1 MESDNTEDYSPL
13 DIVGNKGKYPVDTY
27 QNAFN
32 AGFNQ
37 VQAPKQ
43 ISQLGDDDL
52 KSMLSAPLSGEEV
65 ALKIAELNKNN
76 VKLSPNNISFEE
88 FDAYND
94 WRQKQHFSFMGGVAD
109 GFAQAGKD
117 MVGGVWDAATDYKK
131 LALAG
136 GLSLAAGPAVG
147 FGVAYGSSLVEG
159 FARGTRDLGG
169 LFVMAAN
176 HPDSPIYRL
185 MVNPSGD
192 KKQLYQDF
200 FDLADWNHKS
210 EQIMSGKS
218 NALMPDRA
226 SYEKLFGKAFGD
238 QIDDFI
244 GVNQGLATASSYV
257 LDPTL
262 FLSLGS
268 SSAVKGGAKVATTA
282 AAAALKAGH
291 AGEAVAHGVAA
302 RAATNAT
309 KANILNSMGRAMRTA
324 SDFVTKPVENVA
336 KKIEKVATDVLGARA
351 NLGPTS
357 LRLAR
362 PKITKAPTSF
372 AHGVLGAAGVYS
384 LFNIP
389 YGAAITSAY
398 AGAKAV
404 GMLGD
409 ILESVGKNTAKNGF
423 IEGAE
428 IAAGQL
434 TKAGRPLAGSIAK
447 TIAGTGVVHEYMKD
461 LSKVMA
467 HGALYGGVIGYL
479 AGGEEGAA
487 GGIGTG
493 LFLGAAG
500 HNVALAQGT
509 LSGRFAKYNLAKEF
523 DNHVAYLKES
533 GNILKSERIKQFE
546 QRVLAQDGEEGL
558 ARFHA
563 RVMSAEKSKNLT
575 VAYMTVSDMWKALQ
589 SDPEY
594 VITNKDGSKMLTPLG
609 EALQAN
615 INESI
620 KAGFTKES
628 LATGE
633 VNGGGGT
640 AWNGVFMEIDK
651 DGKVVPATQIT
662 YKDKASGKHH
672 IIINI
677 DAMNFVRDKDGN
689 FIKRTEV
696 SPNRAAD
703 KNRVQKST
711 RFSDLASANEE
722 QRIKWGSEIDQNH
735 EYIARSILSQEIDK
749 LDADVVSEAKAG
761 NFTKLKER
769 ILKPYID
776 KYGLGD
782 SDVASIF
789 KEITDIKDNFDK
801 HYVSSSVADENLK
814 DARFRK
820 HNLKKKL
827 VMETLASL
835 VSQPDENKR
844 QSGIKDAETIAKTG
858 DAQASY
864 NKVKK
869 PWVNNSYAPEHD
881 GLYTSAV
888 HKEVLS
894 RLQQIGKAKDIPKT
908 ISRDIYQGSFSTN
921 SIVSELYHHINRVQR
936 KAEIGNE
943 ITTVVRNWL
952 IGDTNQE
959 GWAFK
964 DRAGAVDFMRK
975 VYDKNARTR
984 DAETRL
990 RWKSGIEE
998 FEKTGTMTE
1007 NTASAMVDF
1016 MEELGDTMF
1025 VGWEAGKP
1033 FDFAY
1038 EGGDLGIARGLLEN
1052 IKDKFAQ
1059 YVLREATN
1067 MGADV
1072 DTRQGYNDW
1081 FNKAKNGGKF
1091 RFDPVIEK
1099 AFTDLVRIHHEKGMR
1114 NNGVTKTEI
1123 SKMSSEQMLKH
1134 AQIYGFEDKLKKN
1147 PDGTYSFKSDYEYNA
1162 EQHEKGRQ
1170 FLFQVAEAAEKDPSV
1185 LDGLDVFVTDSTGR
1199 EANAEFESQV
1209 NDSFAETST
1218 LDTIGSKRGFLYQS
1232 ADSNFDTVGVG
1243 LDDIK
1248 KAQRDKAVK
1257 DGIYKETNSS
1267 TYGNRGRPRTHTTG
1281 KLKMNL
1287 LQAIEQGKTV
1297 IFKGIPSSKAFAI
1310 LEKHISKTERRN
1322 VAMIAP
1328 LIVDG
1333 GRTKANVASGNY
1345 HGWSQ
1350 KQHGGETLRRDKINP
1365 LTGITDEFEPR
1376 AINFV
1381 PYDMELRISLK
1392 NKTNPTQ
1399 NYSSP
1404 HFQFNVQCYDVDALN
1419 RRMHSLWNNNP
1430 ELRGA
1435 YNHINQFISHVY
1447 ETVDHYS
1454 AYRQIPATK
1463 FFGSHEYAVQKRK
1476 YVMAAIGAV
1485 PNREMK
1491 SRFSIA
1497 EADWHET
1504 QMSKAGIEGDT
1515 ANHPWTALVLGN
1527 LSHVNLVEGEGNQL
1541 RMTEKVYRRS
1551 MVPTPDEVGNSMYY
1565 DKSGK
1570 EAMYQS
1576 PDEPINIDS
1585 ENLDDFNQSV
1595 NGGKLSRKQL
1605 VKQLS
1610 SPNKLVKEL
1619 EKLPQFQPRKQQV
1632 FFQSADSLGAS
1643 NEAEGKFLKS
1653 NYQLAVS
1660 NGDIFEA
1667 ESVKRFVRS
1676 TGDKA
1681 MVVRHTLEE
1690 HINSGGN
1697 PQTYLSMFETGK
1709 PTVAV
1714 ATHGTNNKLAL
1725 ITKSIG
1731 TKVGDMEKIKQGKL
1745 SIFDSL
1751 SRDSASRDW
1760 DAPAPRGATGAV
1772 NLKSSSQFQL
1782 RALLSFKNPLVLDNM
1797 RRDLS
1802 VKIRER
1808 ESKLALSGLL
1818 DKDAVASL
1826 AESAKQLGHDGII
1839 FIDGKK
1845 ENAYDTENVRFLPLE
1860 SDKQIAIIDDTL
1872 GQDRVPRNSGYEEGA
1887 VSSNGAM
1894 YQSADLPEERAL
1906 PKGAFGENNPET
1918 VKISRGFKQA
1928 QGINAGDGKFIVKLN
1943 EGKSFRIGL
1952 EYDRMKH
1959 NPNDPLVKKSY
1970 EQFIKETI
1978 LQMRELQSQGYTA
1991 ELNFSNE
1998 DPYGSSQ
2005 NVVKSIRENKHL
2017 KVFSTDAGF
2026 GTNPDGTSKTI
2037 TDADIKDNPLL
2048 AMSEFKDVNGKPMRI
2063 NDVFRFVHDIFGH
2076 SERGNS
2082 FGPLG
2087 EENAWDVHSRMYSN
2101 LARRAMTS
2109 ETRGQN
2115 SWVNFVNEKNKKIYQ
2130 VRSEARR
2137 LRSEGKIAEADVL
2150 VNSVKGEDVYADQK
2164 IGLLPEWASKLDEE
2178 MTPIEKEVYGVH
2190 ETVEGKHGVYQSG
2203 DLGPEAG
2210 GIPELEYTGATPQ
2223 TREAVATADA
2233 MLQYAN
2239 FYREQL
2245 EKRQRG
2251 EIASDMALNM
2261 ILNKW
2266 HKDNKTTQTSTS
2278 WSRLPIGEGK
2288 YVNVAEFNA
2297 EHKQSHI
2304 ISLIREDKNYK
2315 QDMAGLSQ
2323 KETLKEKR
2331 QRLLD
2336 EINAIEDPKARIS
2349 ARRKF
2354 IRDIG
2359 KRNIQRTIEYID
2371 SLEGEQLETEQERI
2385 GQVVDLKRKP
2395 KTYEEANVE
2404 NVKDIKKEKDIEKIM
2419 VQMNRENRAEIA
2431 LGRPAMYA
2439 ENEIR
2444 QLAEFEYENR
2454 LKNEDG
2460 GVGEAEAEADAFKSG
2475 EITKEEAEQLAEQ
2488 KGGIKGKSA
2497 EDSKLTWQ
2505 PEPPKSVAEYIHE
2518 ITKEEAERAERGED
2532 NGIILSDTEIE
2543 ELATKLHESNKDAYE
2558 AWQKESKNKEKEEKQ
2573 KSVPRS
2579 LHQFAKAYEGTY
2591 FAMDPNKAESEGL
2604 QPIKWVHE
2612 GIIYDGFE
2620 KDVMSKLKNE
2630 KKKNPSDIVPLYPE
2644 DMQKF
2649 LEDTQAK
2656 LDELKSEDY
2665 NIRGLSALVAL
2676 MQMWGYKINP
2686 SIRDIHFT
2694 PETGKVEVPEG
2705 MRSDE
2710 AKRYIAERRGHL
2722 ITSMSEEAVVTDAL
2736 DNVPDFL
2743 DDVKSIYL
2751 KALGNSTDGVA
2762 ENEVRLAGASGST
2775 DLGSQFH
2782 SLIKIEVK
2790 LESEFGEKMKKEL
2803 ESEFG
2808 EKYPATSEDLYFT
2821 NKEDWVQDKYNN
2833 FNWKKPPAQYAEAIN
2848 AMRESGW
2855 EEKLIR
2861 KTVRDMFAEEWKGEG
2876 KHIINSFF
2884 ISEKNKGRGPS
2895 VEKNIRERLK
2905 ERNEQLK
2912 MSGQVALM
2920 LTDDQ
2925 IKIAA
2930 RAAVLPLRRK
2940 FAEFIFTKANEAIQ
2954 AEATRVEHEERTRKQ
2969 TPSEIQAERR
2979 ARQVASATD
2988 TEQYSQPIGP
2998 QFEQP
3003 APKPEPV
3010 AKTEP
3015 AKPDLAVEETEDAA
3029 LAQQISNYQ
3038 NRASGGTT
3046 PIQPPAKVETPK
3058 PKTTVE
3064 PPKAVADYKKPIG
3077 PQQPKPVAEKNW
3089 IARKDKPSEVVN
3101 KEKTGAIEKLSEN
3114 TYKLWRILKN
3124 GSREQIG
3131 YFKTYEEAKAAFAD
3145 KEKTIATPQD
3155 EARAKPVPK
3164 TKLEKTVK
3172 KIDDTTNATQTIKTE
3187 KVESPAEV
3195 GVKHAQVIQT
3205 GVIGAGTPE
3214 VAQAVSAV
3222 LAIKDDFT
3230 LSPASANDTK
3240 GAYYS
3245 ANKRY
3250 VAEPIKGGKA
3260 YRVTML
3266 DHISPYD
3273 DKPLPK
3279 TLVSIVGTLEQAQ
3292 LAIREHAFYQRRLF
3306 EMNPQ
3311 KFSSGQI
3318 AQKLQAEAPVLTP
3331 QQTQQI
3337 ATQVAQSAQ
3346 QQPLPPVTNPRVK
3359 AETHPN
3365 FNNILRGLQGLG
3377 IPDPI
3382 IKQLTIEAIDKLGV
3396 NAPMID
3402 VVRTVL
3408 NLSQGRALQVAQ
3420 ANQTHAAT
3428 ANTHQGQVTPQVASQ
3443 VVIMPTDG
3451 GVKDATGRSIPKPP
3465 PVFTGEVPKIPPH
3478 LVPRAGA
3485 AELAAIQ
3492 QLSTFSQFSSAFSLP
3507 NGTKVN
3513 GVSFRN
3519 AFGYVIQQSGIGR
3532 WRLYSPAANL
3542 LSVVDNEQEAVDK
3555 LLKHYYSKK

>member
-1 MESDNTEDYSPL
+1 MESDNTEYYSQQ
-13 DIVGNKGKYPVDTY
+13 DVVGNKGKYPVDTY

-43 ISQLGDDDL
+43 VSELSNDDL

-65 ALKIAELNKNN
+65 ALKVAELNKNG
-76 VKLSPNNISFEE
+76 VKLSPDNISFEE
-88 FDAYND
+88 FDAYNE
-94 WRQKQHFSFMGGVAD
+94 WRQKQHFSFMGGIAD
-109 GFAQAGKD
+109 GFSQAGKD
-117 MVGGVWDAATDYKK
+117 MIGGVWDAATDYKK

-136 GLSLAAGPAVG
+136 GLSIAAGPAVG

-210 EQIMSGKS
+210 EQILSGKS
-218 NALMPDRA
+218 NAFMPDRA

-244 GVNQGLATASSYV
+244 GVNQGLATASSYI

-268 SSAVKGGAKVATTA
+268 SSAVKGGTKVATTA

-291 AGEAVAHGVAA
+291 AGEAIAHGVAA
-302 RAATNAT
+302 RAALNTT
-309 KANILNSMGRAMRTA
+309 KANVLNSVGRTLRRA
-324 SDFVTKPVENVA
+324 SDFVTRPIENIGN
-336 KKIEKVATDVLGARA
+336 KIEKVASDVLGARA
-351 NLGPTS
+351 NLSPNA
-357 LRLAR
+357 LRLAK
-362 PKITKAPTSF
+362 PKITKGPTSF
-372 AHGVLGAAGVYS
+372 AHAALGAAGVYS

-389 YGAAITSAY
+389 YGAAITGAFM
-398 AGAKAV
+398 GAKAV
-404 GMLGD
+404 GMFGD
-409 ILESVGKNTAKNGF
+409 ILESIGRNTAKNG
-423 IEGAE
+423 ILQGAE
-428 IAAGQL
+428 LAAGQL
-434 TKAGRPLAGSIAK
+434 IKSGRPAAGAIAK

-461 LSKVMA
+461 LGKVMA
-467 HGALYGGVIGYL
+467 HGSLYGGVIGYV

-523 DNHVAYLKES
+523 DNHVAYLKEQ
-533 GNILKSERIKQFE
+533 GHILKSERIKQFE

-575 VAYMTVSDMWKALQ
+575 VAYMTPSDMWKALQ
-589 SDPEY
+589 SDPDY
-594 VITNKDGSKMLTPLG
+594 VTTDKNGNKILTPLG

-615 INESI
+615 IDAAMS
-620 KAGFTKES
+620 AGFVKEN
-628 LATGE
+628 LKTGE
-633 VNGGGGT
+633 RSGGGKT
-640 AWNGVFMEIDK
+640 AWNGVFMEIDPK
-651 DGKVVPATQIT
+651 TGEAIPATQIT

-696 SPNRAAD
+696 IQKGVKGGEKKTVTVTEEGPRHQTQTDAA
-703 KNRVQKST
+703 KVETST
-711 RFSDLASANEE
+711 D
-722 QRIKWGSEIDQNH
+722 
-735 EYIARSILSQEIDK
+735 EYGMELKGRLGK
-749 LDADVVSEAKAG
+749 KVV
-761 NFTKLKER
+761 
-769 ILKPYID
+769 
-776 KYGLGD
+776 
-782 SDVASIF
+782 
-789 KEITDIKDNFDK
+789 
-801 HYVSSSVADENLK
+801 
-814 DARFRK
+814 
-820 HNLKKKL
+820 
-827 VMETLASL
+827 
-835 VSQPDENKR
+835 
-844 QSGIKDAETIAKTG
+844 
-858 DAQASY
+858 
-864 NKVKK
+864 
-869 PWVNNSYAPEHD
+869 
-881 GLYTSAV
+881 
-888 HKEVLS
+888 
-894 RLQQIGKAKDIPKT
+894 KAKDEKQAQMQGPMPPVTKEKT
-908 ISRDIYQGSFSTN
+908 IVTKDIPEITRDVYQGTFSTN
-921 SIVSELYHHINRVQR
+921 SIVSELYHHMNRVQR
-936 KAEIGNE
+936 KAEIGSE
-943 ITTVVRNWL
+943 ITGVVRNWL

-959 GWAFK
+959 GWAFR
-964 DRAGAVDFMRK
+964 DRKGAVDFMRE

-990 RWKSGIEE
+990 KWKSGIEE
-998 FEKTGTMTE
+998 FEKTGKMTE

-1016 MEELGDTMF
+1016 MEELGDAMF
-1025 VGWEAGKP
+1025 TGWEEGKP
-1033 FDFAY
+1033 FDFVY
-1038 EGGDLGIARGLLEN
+1038 NGGDLGIARGLLEN
-1052 IKDKFAQ
+1052 IKDKFSQ
-1059 YVLREATN
+1059 YALREATN
-1067 MGADV
+1067 MGADI
-1072 DTRQGYNDW
+1072 DTKQAYNDW
-1081 FNKAKNGGKF
+1081 FRKSKDGGKF
-1091 RFDPVIEK
+1091 RFDPTIER
-1099 AFTDLVRIHHEKGMR
+1099 AFKDLVRIHHEKGMR
-1114 NNGVTKTEI
+1114 NNGVNKVEV

-1134 AQIYGFEDKLKKN
+1134 AQTYGYEDKLKKN
-1147 PDGTYSFKSDYEYNA
+1147 QDGTYSFKSDYEYNA
-1162 EQHEKGRQ
+1162 EKHEAGRQ
-1170 FLFQVAEAAEKDPSV
+1170 FLFQIAEAAELDPTV
-1185 LDGLDVFVTDSTGR
+1185 LDGLDVFVTDSVGV
-1199 EANAEFESQV
+1199 EAGAELQMQV
-1209 NDSFAETST
+1209 NQSLAENSSI
-1218 LDTIGSKRGFLYQS
+1218 DTIGEGRGFLYQS
-1232 ADSNFDTVGVG
+1232 ADEKFDNVGVG
-1243 LDDIK
+1243 LDDIV
-1248 KAQRDKAVK
+1248 KAQREKAKK
-1257 DGIYKETNSS
+1257 DGVYKETTLS

-1281 KLKMNL
+1281 KLKVNL
-1287 LQAIEQGKTV
+1287 KQAIEQGKTV
-1297 IFKGIPSSKAFAI
+1297 IFKGIPNAKAFAI

-1328 LIVDG
+1328 LIADG
-1333 GRTKANVASGNY
+1333 GRTKGNVVSGNY

-1365 LTGITDEFEPR
+1365 LTGVTDEFEPR

-1404 HFQFNVQCYDVDALN
+1404 HFQFNVQGYDVDALN

-1463 FFGSHEYAVQKRK
+1463 FFGSNEYAIQKRK

-1485 PNREMK
+1485 PNKEMK
-1491 SRFSIA
+1491 ARFSIA

-1504 QMSKAGIEGDT
+1504 QMSKAGIDGDT
-1515 ANHPWTALVLGN
+1515 ANHPWTALVVGN
-1527 LSHVNLVEGEGNQL
+1527 LSHVNYLEGEGNQL
-1541 RMTEKVYRRS
+1541 RMSERVYRRA
-1551 MVPTPDEVGNSMYY
+1551 MVPTPEEAGNNMYY
-1565 DKSGK
+1565 DRSGR

-1576 PDEPINIDS
+1576 PDDPINISS

-1605 VKQLS
+1605 IKQLS
-1610 SPNKLVKEL
+1610 NPNQLVKEL
-1619 EKLPQFQPRKQQV
+1619 DKLPQFKPRKLQA
-1632 FFQSADSLGAS
+1632 FFQSADTLGAS
-1643 NEAEGKFLKS
+1643 NEAEKSFLKS
-1653 NYQLAVS
+1653 NYELAVS

-1667 ESVKRFVRS
+1667 ESIKRFVRS
-1676 TGDKA
+1676 TGDKPL
-1681 MVVRHTLEE
+1681 VVKHTLEE
-1690 HINSGGN
+1690 HIRSGGN

-1714 ATHGTNNKLAL
+1714 ATHGTNNKLAI
-1725 ITKSIG
+1725 ITKSLG
-1731 TKVGDMEKIKQGKL
+1731 TKVGDVEKIKQGKL

-1751 SRDSASRDW
+1751 SSDSASRDW
-1760 DAPAPRGATGAV
+1760 DAPAPRKMLGAV
-1772 NLKSSSQFQL
+1772 GLNIASQEQL
-1782 RALLSFKNPLVLDNM
+1782 RALLSFKNPLVLDNS
-1797 RRDLS
+1797 RS
-1802 VKIRER
+1802 EIAVKIRER

-1818 DKDAVASL
+1818 NPEEIAKL
-1826 AESAKQLGHDGII
+1826 AQSAKDLGHDGIV
-1839 FIDGKK
+1839 FVDGKK
-1845 ENAYDTENVRFLPLE
+1845 ENAYNTENVRFLPLE
-1860 SDKQIAIIDDTL
+1860 SDKQIAIIDTTL
-1872 GQDRVPRNSGYEEGA
+1872 GSDRVPRNSGYEEGA
-1887 VSSNGAM
+1887 TSSRGLM
-1894 YQSADLPEERAL
+1894 YQSGDSPEERQL
-1906 PKGAFGENNPET
+1906 PKGAFGANNPET
-1918 VKISRGFKQA
+1918 VKISRNLKKLK
-1928 QGINAGDGKFIVKLN
+1928 GITVGDGKFIVKLN

-1952 EYDRMKH
+1952 EYDQMKH
-1959 NPNDPLVKKSY
+1959 NPNDPMVKKAY
-1970 EQFIKETI
+1970 EKFVEETI
-1978 LQMRELQSQGYTA
+1978 IQMHALMNEGYRP
-1991 ELNFSNE
+1991 ELNFTGK

-2005 NVVKSIRENKHL
+2005 EVIRAIREYKHL
-2017 KVFSTDAGF
+2017 KVFPTEGGF
-2026 GTNPDGTSKTI
+2026 GTNPDGSPKPI
-2037 TDADIKDNPLL
+2037 TPEMIKDNPLL
-2048 AMSEFKDVNGKPMRI
+2048 AMSEFKDIKGVPMRV

-2087 EENAWDVHSRMYSN
+2087 EENAWDVHSRMYSK

-2115 SWVNFVNEKNKKIYQ
+2115 SWVNFFNEDNIRIRK
-2130 VRSEARR
+2130 VRAEART
-2137 LRSEGKIAEADVL
+2137 LREQGNHAQADVL
-2150 VNSVKGEDVYADQK
+2150 VNSVHGQDTYADQK
-2164 IGLLPEWASKLDEE
+2164 IGLMPEWVSKLDDE
-2178 MTPIEKEVYGVH
+2178 MTPIEKEIYGVH
-2190 ETVEGKHGVYQSG
+2190 ETVEGKHGVYQSA
-2203 DLGPEAG
+2203 DLGPEEG
-2210 GIPELEYTGATPQ
+2210 RIPELEYTGVTGQ
-2223 TREAVATADA
+2223 TREAIETADV
-2233 MLQYAN
+2233 MLRYAD

-2251 EIASDMALNM
+2251 EIPSDFALNM
-2261 ILNKW
+2261 YLNKW
-2266 HKDNKTTQTSTS
+2266 HKDNKTTQTAMS

-2288 YVNVAEFNA
+2288 YVNVSEFNA

-2315 QDMAGLSQ
+2315 ADMAGLSQ

-2336 EINAIEDPKARIS
+2336 EINAIEDPKARMS

-2371 SLEGEQLETEQERI
+2371 SLEGEKLETEQERI

-2395 KTYEEANVE
+2395 KTFEEANVE
-2404 NVKDIKKEKDIEKIM
+2404 NVKDIQKEKEIEKIM
-2419 VQMNRENRAEIA
+2419 VQMNRDNRVEIEA
-2431 LGRPAMYA
+2431 GRPALYDDA
-2439 ENEIR
+2439 EI
-2444 QLAEFEYENR
+2444 QHLATIEYENR
-2454 LKNEDG
+2454 LQTQDNG
-2460 GVGEAEAEADAFKSG
+2460 IGEAAAEEDALKSG
-2475 EITKEEAEQLAEQ
+2475 DITEEEYAQLAEQ
-2488 KGGIKGKSA
+2488 KGGTKGKNA

-2518 ITKEEAERAERGED
+2518 IMKDEADRAERGED
-2532 NGIILSDTEIE
+2532 NGIILTDAEIE

-2558 AWQKESKNKEKEEKQ
+2558 AWQKESKRKETEVKET
-2573 KSVPRS
+2573 SVPRTLS
-2579 LHQFAKAYEGTY
+2579 QFAKAYEGTY
-2591 FAMDPNKAESEGL
+2591 FAINPKKIGDGL
-2604 QPIKWVHE
+2604 SPIKWVHE
-2612 GIIYDGFE
+2612 GIVYDGFE
-2620 KDVMSKLKNE
+2620 SDVMRKLKEE

-2649 LEDTQAK
+2649 VEETQAK
-2656 LDELKSEDY
+2656 LDALKSEDY
-2665 NIRGLSALVAL
+2665 NVNGVSALVAL
-2676 MQMWGYKINP
+2676 LQMWGYQINP
-2686 SIRDIHFT
+2686 SLRDVHFN
-2694 PETGKVEVPEG
+2694 PETGEIKVPEG

-2710 AKRYIAERRGHL
+2710 AKRYIAEKRGHL
-2722 ITSMSEEAVVTDAL
+2722 ITSVSEQAVATYAL
-2736 DNVPDFL
+2736 ENVPDFL
-2743 DDVKSIYL
+2743 DDVKSVFL
-2751 KALGNSTDGVA
+2751 RALGNMTEGVA
-2762 ENEVRLAGASGST
+2762 EEEVRLAGAGGST
-2775 DLGSQFH
+2775 DLGSQYFN
-2782 SLIKIEVK
+2782 LIKMEIE
-2790 LESEFGEKMKKEL
+2790 LDSEFGRKMKFEL
-2803 ESEFG
+2803 EKQFG
-2808 EKYPATSEDLYFT
+2808 QDYPLTSEDLYFT
-2821 NKEDWVQDKYNN
+2821 KKEDWVQFKYDNID
-2833 FNWKKPPAQYAEAIN
+2833 WKNPAKEFKDAIQ
-2848 AMRESGW
+2848 ALRQIGT
-2855 EEKLIR
+2855 EEKEVR
-2861 KTVRDMFAEEWKGEG
+2861 KQTRDYIASLWEGEG

-2884 ISEKNKGRGPS
+2884 ISDNNKGRGPS

-2905 ERNEQLK
+2905 ERNAQLK
-2912 MSGQVALM
+2912 MSGQTALM

-2930 RAAVLPLRRK
+2930 RAEVLPLRRK

-2954 AEATRVEHEERTRKQ
+2954 AEVARYEHEQKNRPQ
-2969 TPSEIQAERR
+2969 TPAEIQAERR
-2979 ARQVASATD
+2979 ARQQATAVSTD
-2988 TEQYSQPIGP
+2988 QYSEPIGP

-3010 AKTEP
+3010 AKPEP
-3015 AKPDLAVEETEDAA
+3015 ATKPDLKVEETEDAA
-3029 LAQQISNYQ
+3029 LAQQIANYK
-3038 NRASGGTT
+3038 NRTSGTSTPATT
-3046 PIQPPAKVETPK
+3046 PPPVKVETPK
-3058 PKTTVE
+3058 PVVAKPTPAKVE
-3064 PPKAVADYKKPIG
+3064 TA
-3077 PQQPKPVAEKNW
+3077 KPVAEKNW
-3089 IARKDKPSEVVN
+3089 VARKDKPSEVVN
-3101 KEKTGAIEKLSEN
+3101 KDKTGAIEKLGEG

-3124 GSREQIG
+3124 GFREQIG
-3131 YFKTYEEAKAAFAD
+3131 YFRTYEEAKSAFAD
-3145 KEKTIATPQD
+3145 KEKTVATPQD
-3155 EARAKPVPK
+3155 EAAAKPALPPK
-3164 TKLEKTVK
+3164 VKETAQKINTANAVAQTVK
-3172 KIDDTTNATQTIKTE
+3172 ND

-3195 GVKHAQVIQT
+3195 GVKHAQVIKT

-3230 LSPASANDTK
+3230 LTPASSADPK
-3240 GAYYS
+3240 GAWYS

-3250 VAEPIKGGKA
+3250 IAEPIKGGKG

-3318 AQKLQAEAPVLTP
+3318 AQKLQSEAPVLTP

-3346 QQPLPPVTNPRVK
+3346 QQPLPPVTNPRVR

-3365 FNNILRGLQGLG
+3365 FNNILRGLKGLG
-3377 IPDPI
+3377 IPDAV
-3382 IKQLTIEAIDKLGV
+3382 IKELTIKAIDQLGV
-3396 NAPMID
+3396 NAPMVD

-3428 ANTHQGQVTPQVASQ
+3428 ANTHGGNVTPQIASQ
-3443 VVIMPTDG
+3443 VVITPTDG
-3451 GVKDATGRSIPKPP
+3451 GVKDATGKSIPKLPS
-3465 PVFTGEVPKIPPH
+3465 VFIQSAGNKAIP
-3478 LVPRAGA
+3478 LSAMPRAGA

-3492 QLSTFSQFSSAFSLP
+3492 QLSTFTTFSSQFALP
-3507 NGTKVN
+3507 NGVKVN

-3519 AFGYVIQQSGIGR
+3519 AFGYVIQQSGIGK